1 MNLRGLVNRQFLLFL
16 AGGVGCALIDVGL
29 MWWLLRMLATPFVA
43 ATVGFLAGL
52 VANYA
57 FHSRVT
63 FDSPFTA
70 ATFVRFMS
78 VVLLNYLLTLAAV
91 TLAVL
96 FVPSV
101 WIDSALVGKIAA
113 LPLVAVNGFLL
124 SKHWIFK

>member
-1 MNLRGLVNRQFLLFL
+1 MSARGIAPRQFLLFL
-16 AGGVGCALIDVGL
+16 AGGIGCALIDVGL
-29 MWWLLRMLATPFVA
+29 MWWLLRMQAAPFVA
-43 ATVGFLAGL
+43 TSVGFLAGL

-63 FDSPFTA
+63 FDSAFTS
-70 ATFVRFMS
+70 ATFVRFMA
-78 VVLLNYLLTLAAV
+78 VVMLNYLLTLATV

-96 FVPSV
+96 FVPSL

-113 LPLVAVNGFLL
+113 LPLVAVNGYWL